1 MKTKKWKSCW
11 SLPNTWT
18 NMWHCRRRQRYRW
31 QKRKYLKIPKV
42 WVGSGLDYEQKFAAI
57 VKIVMLKRNL
67 MLASSPWLSPTTL
80 CPLHH
85 AFSFFSPFHK
95 RCFRS
100 TALVHFTKPVFV
112 FLPDWMS
119 LQSLGALVMGM
130 QQHTCIW
137 LSNVKCTGISLQF
150 TVYSRVQLIRPN
162 PLIQR
167 WLRLLY
173 LAAIECFADLFWI
186 SDNDCFDWFL
196 LPFP

>member
-42 WVGSGLDYEQKFAAI
+42 WVGSGLDYEQKLAAI

-85 AFSFFSPFHK
+85 AFSFCSPSHK
-95 RCFRS
+95 RYFRS

-112 FLPDWMS
+112 FFCL
-119 LQSLGALVMGM
+119 
-130 QQHTCIW
+130 
-137 LSNVKCTGISLQF
+137 
-150 TVYSRVQLIRPN
+150 
-162 PLIQR
+162 
-167 WLRLLY
+167 
-173 LAAIECFADLFWI
+173 IECLYSLWVPSWWECNSTRVSGCQMSNAQESVYNLLFTAVFSLSDLI
-186 SDNDCFDWFL
+186 H
-196 LPFP
+196 